1 MNTMIMG
8 GVDSIVAAWPLALV
22 AIVMAAL
29 LGGAFARAGQE
40 AGTKTATRSD
50 SGATLTCRSS
60 GHRYLKG
67 ATGWRCS
74 HCGDTIGHAAPAS
87 QAAREVAAA

>member
-8 GVDSIVAAWPLALV
+8 GVDSLVAAWPLALV
-22 AIVMAAL
+22 AIVMASL

-40 AGTKTATRSD
+40 AGTKATTRSD

-67 ATGWRCS
+67 ATGWSCS
-74 HCGDTIGHAAPAS
+74 HCGDAIGHAAPS
-87 QAAREVAAA
+87 SHPAREVAPV